1 MNAIDRYTDKLSDL
15 EKQQLIADY
24 EEFAAKGSIG
34 ECALRTHARA
44 FDNQLGVNAVAITS
58 WMTQLAN
65 SCYQHFAR
73 RYLENLD
80 GGK

>member
-1 MNAIDRYTDKLSDL
+1 VNAIDRYTDKLSDL

-44 FDNQLGVNAVAITS
+44 FDKEMGASGVAI
-58 WMTQLAN
+58 QL
-65 SCYQHFAR
+65 R
-73 RYLENLD
+73 
-80 GGK
+80 KIKT